1 MWRDIVKIVFDPN
14 GDCDVRFVLKYVAKV
29 MATMAGLRYSRR
41 MINFFKGNF
50 FKGGTN
56 FGSQ

>member
-29 MATMAGLRYSRR
+29 MATMAGLRRR
-41 MINFFKGNF
+41 NKLW
-50 FKGGTN
+50 
-56 FGSQ
+56 

>member
-50 FKGGTN
+50 FMGWL
-56 FGSQ
+56 

>member
-41 MINFFKGNF
+41 MINSFKGNF

-56 FGSQ
+56 YGS